1 MKTSGQKCW
10 WVQPVAS
17 ECIMS
22 AGVNEHHVLC
32 GYRFLHH
39 PSFILFSPCA
49 KQFSPGDARLAKG
62 CCGNSHKFLI
72 VQISESHA
80 SSSVS
85 PQRLHLIQS
94 HTSAKP
100 LHPSSTN
107 PDIYEQESG
116 QELHPAILEDLKMY
130 SSYSKWKKR
139 VECVCVCVC
148 VCVRKREKEKK
159 GESDKMKEEIL
170 ALLWMWFKSNRCLSS
185 RTFSKHNY
193 AFLFHLDAG
202 MKDAWL
208 TSLWWWML
216 NWF

>member
-1 MKTSGQKCW
+1 MHNFCWSKWAPCALWLSLPSSSLLHPLLTMCKAVQPWGCTSGEGLLWKLTQ
-10 WVQPVAS
+10 VPYRS
-17 ECIMS
+17 DLRESCIQLGFPT
-22 AGVNEHHVLC
+22 A
-32 GYRFLHH
+32 
-39 PSFILFSPCA
+39 PS
-49 KQFSPGDARLAKG
+49 
-62 CCGNSHKFLI
+62 SH
-72 VQISESHA
+72 
-80 SSSVS
+80 SVS
-85 PQRLHLIQS
+85 HFSQAP
-94 HTSAKP
+94 P
-100 LHPSSTN
+100 PSSTN

-130 SSYSKWKKR
+130 SSYSKWKKS
-139 VECVCVCVC
+139 VECVCVC